1 MFPLYTPSFEL
12 SLLTDNKR
20 SLRAWASTHVVPY
33 GACVGV
39 SNPGHLPLACAHVGG
54 RHINARTWGH
64 RERAWHQVLRQMHLK
79 HILAVLHNNKAT
91 MARKLQISSR
101 LPIQILEILHV
112 PLENGLTQCYI
123 TSPTCYEFGN

>member
-1 MFPLYTPSFEL
+1 MGLGI
-12 SLLTDNKR
+12 NKI
-20 SLRAWASTHVVPY
+20 VPY
-33 GACVGV
+33 GASVGV